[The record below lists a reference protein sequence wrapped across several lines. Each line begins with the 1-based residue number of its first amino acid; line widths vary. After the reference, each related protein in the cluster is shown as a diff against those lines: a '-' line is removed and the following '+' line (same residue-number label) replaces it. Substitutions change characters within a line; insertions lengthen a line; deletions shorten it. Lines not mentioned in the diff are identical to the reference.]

1 MSNLCEFMPFR
12 GIVYLSFWGRMLD
25 LKLLFFFFF
34 FLVWGS
40 WEKIFYIR
48 FKCYSEAS
56 CRFTLI

>member
-34 FLVWGS
+34 FWFGGVG
-40 WEKIFYIR
+40 KRYFIFVSNVTVKR
-48 FKCYSEAS
+48 VVDS
-56 CRFTLI
+56 C